1 MNNRGSGSGL
11 SLALFLIVALIIAFL
26 AMKQMSSLGIGG
38 ATQQEQMQQAPVEKA
53 QDAVD
58 AVNERMLQSV
68 PEEEP

>member
-38 ATQQEQMQQAPVEKA
+38 TTQQEQMQQSPVEKA

-68 PEEEP
+68 PVEGP